1 MKMLAWFARNGVAA
15 NLMLVLIIV
24 GGWLNVTK
32 IRKEVFP
39 EFSSDLISVTV
50 PYLGAAPEE
59 VEEAICARIEEAV
72 QDLESV
78 KRLRSTAAEGAGT
91 VTIELLTGSNVRD
104 ALDDVKS
111 RVDAI
116 DTFPVETEKPIVQEL
131 VVRKQVLN
139 IAISGQTDE
148 RTLKHLAERVR
159 DEVSSIDGISQVE
172 LAASRPYEVSIE
184 VSEGA
189 LRRYD
194 LTFNQIAQAVR
205 RSSLDLPGGSI
216 KTDGGEILLR
226 TQGQAYRG
234 PEFADLVLITRPDGS
249 RLTLGQVATV
259 VDGFA
264 DTDTSARF
272 DGGPAILV
280 KVFRV
285 GEQAVTDIATKVK
298 RYVEEARPELPE
310 GISMTIWQDDTEILR
325 SRMDTLYR
333 NGRAGLLLV
342 LLVLA
347 LFLRL
352 RLALWVSVGILVSFM
367 GTLWLMPALDVSI
380 NLISLF
386 AFIVVLGIVVD
397 DAIVVGENIYRH
409 HQMGKEGIS
418 AAIDGLK
425 EVAVPVTFSV
435 LTTIAAFAPLTLV
448 AGNTGKFMRV
458 IPLVVIATLAF
469 SLLESLFVLPSHL
482 SHLKRRAK
490 KTSNLWTRLQ
500 ERIASLF
507 GVLIER
513 SYRPTL
519 DLALRWRYA
528 TVAIGL
534 AVLML
539 TIGFIGGGH
548 LKFTFF
554 PPIEGNNVVA
564 FLTLPQGTPPEATA
578 KALEQLENSA
588 AQLRREVA
596 DAGEPDAFRHILATI
611 GEHPFRQAQSRTAFR
626 PTTSAAHLGEV
637 NIELLPG
644 EQREVTATDLT
655 RRWRD
660 LTGPIADAVEL
671 SFVSSIVS
679 TGEAINI
686 QLAGPDLDDLQLAAG
701 ELKTALGKY
710 PGVFDITDSF
720 RAGKEEVQLG
730 ILPRAESLGL
740 SLSDVARQV
749 RQAFYGEEA
758 QRIQRGRDD
767 VRVMVRYPEDERRR
781 LDNLE
786 SMRIRTP
793 QGDEVPI
800 WSVATMERGRGYA
813 SIARTDRNRTV
824 TVTADVDLEVANS
837 NEILAQ
843 VERTVLPRLV
853 ADHRG
858 LKFSLEGEQQEQRET
873 LSGLAES
880 FAVALVLIYILLAV
894 PFRSYLQPM
903 IVMSAIPFGILGA
916 IWGHVLVGRDLTALS
931 FFGVVALT
939 GVVVNDSLV
948 LVDFVNRAYRGGMP
962 LHDAIAQAGETRFR
976 PIILTSLTTFVGL
989 TPLLLEKSLQA
1000 QFLIPMAVS
1009 LAFGV
1014 LFATG
1019 IILILVPVGY
1029 FILEDI
1035 TAFFR
1040 RSWNW
1045 LWAGNQDESGGLDD
1059 RDPEDRDL
1067 EEGIGAE
1074 A

>member
-1 MKMLAWFARNGVAA
+1 MKMLTWFAKNGVAA
-15 NLMLVLIIV
+15 NLLMVLIII
-24 GGWLNVTK
+24 GGWINAGK

-50 PYLGAAPEE
+50 PYLGAAPQE

-78 KRLRSTAAEGAGT
+78 KRLRSIAAEGAGT
-91 VTIELLTGSNVRD
+91 VTIELLSGSNVRN
-104 ALDDVKS
+104 ALDDIKA

-139 IAISGQTDE
+139 IAISGQADE

-159 DEVSSIDGISQVE
+159 DEVSSLDGISQVE
-172 LAASRPYEVSIE
+172 LAASRPYEISIE
-184 VSEGA
+184 VSENA
-189 LRRYD
+189 LRRYG
-194 LTFNQIAQAVR
+194 LTFDQVAQMVR

-216 KTDGGEILLR
+216 KTEGGEILLR

-234 PEFADLVLITRPDGS
+234 HEFAELVLITRPDGS

-272 DGGPAILV
+272 DGEPAVLV

-298 RYVEEARPELPE
+298 RYVDEARPELPT
-310 GISMTIWQDDTEILR
+310 GISMTIWQDDTEVLR
-325 SRMDTLYR
+325 SRMDTLFR
-333 NGRAGLLLV
+333 NGRAGLILV

-352 RLALWVSVGILVSFM
+352 RLALWVSLGILVSFM
-367 GTLWLMPALDVSI
+367 GTLWLMPTLGVSI
-380 NLISLF
+380 SLISLF
-386 AFIVVLGIVVD
+386 AFIIVLGIVVD

-409 HQMGKEGIS
+409 HQMGKEGLT
-418 AAIDGLK
+418 AAIDGLR

-435 LTTIAAFAPLTLV
+435 LTTIAAFAPLTMV
-448 AGNTGKFMRV
+448 SGNTGKFMRV
-458 IPLVVIATLAF
+458 IPLVVMSTLAF

-482 SHLKRRAK
+482 SHLRNRAK
-490 KTSNLWTRLQ
+490 KTSNFWTGLQ
-500 ERIASLF
+500 GWVAALF
-507 GVLIER
+507 DRLIER

-528 TVAIGL
+528 TVAI
-534 AVLML
+534 AVALLMMTL
-539 TIGFIGGGH
+539 GFIGGGH
-548 LKFTFF
+548 IKFTFF

-588 AQLRREVA
+588 EELRREVA
-596 DAGEPDAFRHILATI
+596 EAGEPKAFRHILATI

-644 EQREVTATDLT
+644 EERDVTATELT
-655 RRWRD
+655 KRWRD
-660 LTGPIADAVEL
+660 LTGSIADAIEL
-671 SFVSSIVS
+671 SFVSSVVS

-686 QLAGPDLDDLQLAAG
+686 QLAGPDLDDLQLAAAQ
-701 ELKTALGKY
+701 LKTALAEY

-720 RAGKEEVQLG
+720 RAGKEEVQLD

-740 SLSDVARQV
+740 TLSDVARQV

-767 VRVMVRYPEDERRR
+767 VRVMVRYPEDERRQ
-781 LDNLE
+781 LHNLE

-800 WSVATMERGRGYA
+800 ASVATMEPGRGYA

-824 TVTADVDLEVANS
+824 TVTADVDLEQANS
-837 NEILAQ
+837 NEILAE

-858 LKFSLEGEQQEQRET
+858 LSYSLEGEQQEQRET

-880 FAVALVLIYILLAV
+880 FGIALILIYILLAV

-1029 FILEDI
+1029 YILEDI
-1035 TAFFR
+1035 TNTFR
-1040 RSWNW
+1040 RLWSWYW
-1045 LWAGNQDESGGLDD
+1045 DKEED
-1059 RDPEDRDL
+1059 RPEDSG
-1067 EEGIGAE
+1067 EGDFDQPVAAE
-1074 A
+1074 V